1 VPVSEIKAARRRA
14 VQGLL
19 EATRL
24 HEKDKGVRESR
35 NTCPSSSPSCAVLC
49 CAVCFQCI
57 GCLLY
62 LSVCLSV
69 CQSLCL
75 SVCVC
80 VPFCSSVCVCPSVC
94 LSICLLSVFLYV
106 FIFLSSLYLFVCL
119 SIVVLKDN
127 ARYPF
132 QCGIEVQS
140 PHHTQRNHIIPSLT
154 PLYHHCSHR
163 YTAHINQP
171 LSASFSSL
179 PTLHF
184 IIHIL

>member
-1 VPVSEIKAARRRA
+1 MPVSEIKAARRRA

-35 NTCPSSSPSCAVLC
+35 NTCPCSSPSCPVLC
-49 CAVCFQCI
+49 CAVP
-57 GCLLY
+57 
-62 LSVCLSV
+62 SVISALDDYCV
-69 CQSLCL
+69 CL

-94 LSICLLSVFLYV
+94 LSAYLLSVFLYV

-119 SIVVLKDN
+119 SIMVLKDN
-127 ARYPF
+127 ARYPY

-140 PHHTQRNHIIPSLT
+140 PHHTQKNHIIPSLT

-171 LSASFSSL
+171 
-179 PTLHF
+179 
-184 IIHIL
+184 